1 MAQKLERRFFPV
13 VQFLP
18 FVLSEV
24 HDPRRNVDGCPGIP
38 NAFDWTGCGLGLFLS
53 KSAPRK
59 LRTSTKKVIALTS
72 DEPMPSGRTAAG
84 STEKPDDDMDKP
96 KIISMDM
103 VGSFEVVP
111 TMGVDDESAK

>member
-1 MAQKLERRFFPV
+1 
-13 VQFLP
+13 
-18 FVLSEV
+18 
-24 HDPRRNVDGCPGIP
+24 
-38 NAFDWTGCGLGLFLS
+38 
-53 KSAPRK
+53 
-59 LRTSTKKVIALTS
+59 
-72 DEPMPSGRTAAG
+72 MPSGRTAAG